1 MHNSRDDS
9 DDTLVQLLWTAIFRG
24 TKLRLVTGTDHRV
37 FVLKSVIWGRQESK
51 VIDVDTGEV
60 YRFPWDELEFL
71 DPFEG
76 NLPGL
81 PAAPAT
87 LGKRHPGSK

>member
-9 DDTLVQLLWTAIFRG
+9 DDTFVQLLWTAIFRG
-24 TKLRLVTGTDHRV
+24 TRLRLVTGNDPRV

-71 DPFEG
+71 DPIEG

-81 PAAPAT
+81 PPAPPT
-87 LGKRHPGSK
+87 LSKRHPGLK